1 MKMAACFFL
10 AALSVSASAQDK
22 GTEQVYGKG
31 VVSTELV
38 RVSSLLDNAST
49 FVGKTVAVEGKVVD
63 VCAKRGCWIELA
75 SDRPF
80 EKIRVKVD
88 DGVIV
93 FPLELR
99 GKTARA
105 EGTLEAIDLTKEDA
119 IKHFEHLAEERGESF
134 DPSTVIGP
142 MKIYRIKGTG
152 ALVR

>member
-1 MKMAACFFL
+1 MKTAVFLCL

-38 RVSSLLDNAST
+38 SISSLLDNAST

-75 SDRPF
+75 GDRPF
-80 EKIRVKVD
+80 EKMRVKVD

-93 FPLELR
+93 FPMELR

-119 IKHFEHLAEERGESF
+119 IKHFEHQAEEKGETF
-134 DPSTVIGP
+134 DPATVTGP

-152 ALVR
+152 AIVR